1 MNETT
6 IDMDRQEVSV
16 RSLNVSIT
24 GIEALRVVVPL
35 AERLSA
41 PGVDV
46 AEREYVVLRVEAGGI
61 VGSGYGLTRG
71 AQLDA
76 TIMRHLAPLVLGR
89 PVGSIRAIWDAA
101 RQSVTMLGECGIFAR
116 SLSLV
121 DIALWDLQAKLLG
134 APLWRLLGGAAA
146 AVPCRAIM
154 GYYRRDDSVG
164 AVRRETERLLDAGY
178 RAFKLPVGLDMSL
191 DRQRLAALREVAG
204 AEVKVAVDAA
214 GVYRSVKDA
223 LAAWRWLEPFDIE
236 FLEDPF
242 PATAWRQAV
251 RLAQVAPFK
260 VAFGESVVAP
270 ENLGR
275 LAGGEGVDILRLDV
289 TAHLGVTGFMMFAN
303 MAIENRR
310 HVFPHYFPDLHA
322 PLAGALGAI
331 EVEESP
337 MLADTTGFGPLRAT
351 QPRIVDGLWLLGE
364 ESGFG
369 LEWDD
374 EALRRYTREH
384 QRLTVDDHSLLQKRG

>member
-1 MNETT
+1 MTSLLAQISAIET
-6 IDMDRQEVSV
+6 Q
-16 RSLNVSIT
+16 L
-24 GIEALRVVVPL
+24 VVVPL

-46 AEREYVVLRVEAGGI
+46 AEREYVVVRIKAGDV
-61 VGSGYGLTRG
+61 VGVGFGLTRG

-76 TIMRHLAPLVLGR
+76 TVMRHLAPHVLGR
-89 PVGSIRAIWDAA
+89 PAGSIRAIWDAA
-101 RQSVTMLGECGIFAR
+101 RRSVAMLGECGIFAR

-134 APLWRLLGGAAA
+134 VPVWRLLGGCAAE
-146 AVPCRAIM
+146 VPCRAIM
-154 GYYRRDDSVG
+154 GYYRRDDPVG
-164 AVRRETERLLDAGY
+164 VVRREAERLLAAGY
-178 RAFKLPVGLDMSL
+178 CAFKMPVGLDATL
-191 DRQRLAALREVAG
+191 DRQRLAGFREVAG
-204 AEVKVAVDAA
+204 AGVKVAVDAS
-214 GVYRSVKDA
+214 GVFRSVKDV

-303 MAIENRR
+303 MAIENGR

-322 PLAGALGAI
+322 PLAGALGNLEI
-331 EVEESP
+331 EESP
-337 MLADTTGFGPLRAT
+337 AEADTTGFMRLRRQ
-351 QPRIVDGLWLLGE
+351 QPVIVDGLWRLGE
-364 ESGFG
+364 EPGFG
-369 LEWDD
+369 LVWDE
-374 EALRRYTREH
+374 EALARYTVARDSVTLHKDQSE
-384 QRLTVDDHSLLQKRG
+384 S